1 MNLKFKKNNKPAN
14 PGKPPKICHNTYAW
28 CISYTVRILIP
39 FFCKTTKNNCS
50 TVAGSTPFQWPLV
63 GVSDRCNIRIFM
75 T

>member
-39 FFCKTTKNNCS
+39 FFFAKLRKTIVRLSRGAPHFSGHWSEFPTD
-50 TVAGSTPFQWPLV
+50 A
-63 GVSDRCNIRIFM
+63 I
-75 T
+75 